1 MSPCIHPPR
10 PEHFGLPPH
19 GESRLPH
26 DAPVAGG
33 NATVSHEPGI
43 AEAMARLR
51 RVCAGEPAGDVP
63 PPPPYAPLTDPF
75 RRLGGGGS
83 VGGGGHT
90 DNANTR
96 NPIGSPSNDPWPDT
110 RATLRVRLA
119 VAVAIVLM
127 AFAIAVAVLIYAR
140 EDTRR
145 RDITGSVAW
154 HEVLGGTLRGPASN

>member
-1 MSPCIHPPR
+1 MTAPTPGHHEVANLNLYAEFSAR
-10 PEHFGLPPH
+10 V
-19 GESRLPH
+19 
-26 DAPVAGG
+26 DASVAR
-33 NATVSHEPGI
+33 A
-43 AEAMARLR
+43 AEQAKAMARLR
-51 RVCAGEPAGDVP
+51 RVCAGEPPPP

-83 VGGGGHT
+83 VKGGGHT
-90 DNANTR
+90 DNANRR

-110 RATLRVRLA
+110 RATLRIRLA

-145 RDITGSVAW
+145 RADITGSVAW
-154 HEVLGGTLRGPASN
+154 HEVLGGMLRGPASN

>member
-1 MSPCIHPPR
+1 MTTTPGYSEAELLDAYAAFTTR
-10 PEHFGLPPH
+10 LDAAV
-19 GESRLPH
+19 SR
-26 DAPVAGG
+26 DA
-33 NATVSHEPGI
+33 ER

-51 RVCAGEPAGDVP
+51 RVCAGEPAGDALPPP
-63 PPPPYAPLTDPF
+63 PPPPYLPVVDQF
-75 RRLGGGGS
+75 RMQRDGGS
-83 VGGGGHT
+83 VKGGGHT
-90 DNANTR
+90 DNANRR

-145 RDITGSVAW
+145 RADITGSVAW
-154 HEVLGGTLRGPASN
+154 HEVLGGMLRGPASN